1 MDSMETLRGVAR
13 KFWTRSR
20 QNAFLGSGY
29 NHQTKVRRLRDL
41 NFIAERTAGA
51 ESIIDIGCGDGGT
64 MMALREVSG
73 ISEFHMW
80 DQSRP
85 FIRELRRR
93 WGRHPARLHARA
105 ADLSRNPLP
114 AIPETDVAVLLGVT
128 PYLFSDVDVHRL
140 LDALPAKK
148 VILRS
153 PCTMLPEDEV
163 VSTYSEA
170 LGAEYAAIYRTVP
183 NLTAMLGRRHNI
195 LESGRIWPD
204 EIESKF
210 GTRQFVFVLARG

>member
-1 MDSMETLRGVAR
+1 MDSMEALRGVAR

-29 NHQTKVRRLRDL
+29 NHQTKARRLRDL
-41 NFIAERTAGA
+41 NFIAERIADA
-51 ESIIDIGCGDGGT
+51 KSIIDIGCGDGGT
-64 MMALREVSG
+64 MMAMREVSG
-73 ISEFHMW
+73 ISDFHMW
-80 DQSRP
+80 DQSR
-85 FIRELRRR
+85 
-93 WGRHPARLHARA
+93 
-105 ADLSRNPLP
+105 DPLP

-128 PYLFSDVDVHRL
+128 PYLFSDADVHRL
-140 LDALPAKK
+140 LAAVPAKK

>member
-13 KFWTRSR
+13 KFWTQSR
-20 QNAFLGSGY
+20 QNAFLGAGY
-29 NHQTKVRRLRDL
+29 NHQTKARRLRDL
-41 NFIAERTAGA
+41 NFIAERIAGA
-51 ESIIDIGCGDGGT
+51 KSIIDIGCGDGGT
-64 MMALREVSG
+64 MMAMREVSG

-105 ADLSRNPLP
+105 VDLSRDLP

-128 PYLFSDVDVHRL
+128 PYLFSDADVHRL
-140 LDALPAKK
+140 LDAVPAKK

-210 GTRQFVFVLARG
+210 GTRQFAFVLARVS